1 MRLSRTSAIGVLLM
15 PLLVLIIASGC
26 GREAAEEPERT
37 PAEAT
42 AVPLPEWAPED
53 PSPEF
58 LRAAQVLKAL
68 PLEALGGG
76 SGNPAK
82 EAGARRKVAILP
94 AAWALFGSLSDQQIE
109 GFQTTGAVR
118 VPVKSLT
125 TKQRA
130 ALDNWFEVFRSVNRG
145 QYPPQ
150 FREQEDLLEQLYKI
164 EIVGAVQT
172 PHHLPV
178 DGKLHQRYPVGERRL
193 PPRFPALQSGE
204 DSLVRRHD
212 PL

>member
-150 FREQEDLLEQLYKI
+150 FRDQEDLLVQLYKI
-164 EIVGAVQT
+164 GARQDLSNVDVGFSPEGGRVVRPQFWIRQQ
-172 PHHLPV
+172 
-178 DGKLHQRYPVGERRL
+178 DGTFAHMSVGSIAEM
-193 PPRFPALQSGE
+193 
-204 DSLVRRHD
+204 
-212 PL
+212 